1 MSSVTRPDA
10 ATGTDPAVVAWLR
23 LAHTNGIGPVRGQ
36 ALLRRFGSPEA
47 VLAAPLE
54 DVSTVLGSTRLAA
67 ALLGPDAA
75 RDTLTGAARSWAGG
89 AADRALIVL
98 GDPRY
103 PPRLLDLPDPPL
115 LLYCRGDWRQL
126 AAPQI
131 AIVGSRNATAL
142 GQRTAADLAGA
153 LVADGV
159 TVTSGLAE
167 GIDRAA
173 HLGALGAGGP
183 TIAVVGTGIDR
194 AYPSRHR
201 PLAERIA
208 ANGALVGEHPP
219 GMGPLAGNFPRR
231 NRLIAAMS
239 SAVVVVEAAL
249 RSGSLITA
257 RLAADLGREVLAVP
271 GSIHS
276 PLARGCHSLLRQGAG
291 LVESAGDILDALPSR
306 TPNRVR
312 SPSEL
317 PVSLTSDAAAP
328 TGEQAR
334 LLASMSADPVRIETL
349 ADHHGWPLM
358 TALAAV
364 QRLELDGWVRRQ
376 ADGRYVRSP

>member
-1 MSSVTRPDA
+1 
-10 ATGTDPAVVAWLR
+10 
-23 LAHTNGIGPVRGQ
+23 
-36 ALLRRFGSPEA
+36 
-47 VLAAPLE
+47 
-54 DVSTVLGSTRLAA
+54 
-67 ALLGPDAA
+67 
-75 RDTLTGAARSWAGG
+75 
-89 AADRALIVL
+89 
-98 GDPRY
+98 
-103 PPRLLDLPDPPL
+103 
-115 LLYCRGDWRQL
+115 
-126 AAPQI
+126 
-131 AIVGSRNATAL
+131 
-142 GQRTAADLAGA
+142 
-153 LVADGV
+153 
-159 TVTSGLAE
+159 
-167 GIDRAA
+167 
-173 HLGALGAGGP
+173 
-183 TIAVVGTGIDR
+183 
-194 AYPSRHR
+194 
-201 PLAERIA
+201 
-208 ANGALVGEHPP
+208 
-219 GMGPLAGNFPRR
+219 MGPLAGNFPRR

-257 RLAADLGREVLAVP
+257 LLAADLGREVLAVP